1 MEQNVVEQIHH
12 HHQKLGRRMLQQF
25 GHQTTSICSLVRL
38 QFTYREGTSP
48 KVHRFRQIVWTID
61 SHSVARKYLGQV
73 NRKFMRRWMLH
84 DCPAK

>member
-48 KVHRFRQIVWTID
+48 KVHLG
-61 SHSVARKYLGQV
+61 SVKSFGRLICTVLPENISDK
-73 NRKFMRRWMLH
+73 
-84 DCPAK
+84 